1 MVEQDV
7 PPDLADAVLRAKN
20 VRIIKA
26 TVICFAVA
34 LVTFLAVDGLVYAY
48 QWGRHGQPE
57 WHLPWVAVLA
67 LGSTVVF
74 FGLAMLT
81 EQYPDTSFDALLYI
95 PTWSSL
101 EPYFKGSRA
110 FIHIVVLSY
119 VLFYVTQGVDQGT
132 GWAVWVNEHIFH
144 FLLFCQSFKAIDV
157 IQIEIAG
164 YVAYLVLQLLYSLY
178 CPQILAHSIR
188 KKGGL
193 PREDAALVFVETVER
208 HGANVKEP
216 PHLANVLIDFAGEN
230 RGALDA
236 EAQALMDTRIVQLRE
251 SADQEPPVAAAV
263 AGDAT
268 AVARIFP
275 ASLATQ
281 IYYLGKD
288 TFDILYPGV
297 RAILCVGLFVAVV
310 ATSLPVVA
318 KLVWVLFPRLG
329 EPCMVDYSQ
338 LPPNFRDSEWIEFEG
353 RRESQNATQ
362 VVLIPDDNH
371 DNRWTLA
378 RSDVAEF
385 QNPDKTHIVIHIGA
399 EVSEKLPPNAASD
412 PPVPASRMSLSCGT
426 KGSRCSN
433 KIEICC
439 GSNTVVGRCHTRW
452 ACPP

>member
-1 MVEQDV
+1 
-7 PPDLADAVLRAKN
+7 
-20 VRIIKA
+20 
-26 TVICFAVA
+26 
-34 LVTFLAVDGLVYAY
+34 
-48 QWGRHGQPE
+48 
-57 WHLPWVAVLA
+57 
-67 LGSTVVF
+67 
-74 FGLAMLT
+74 
-81 EQYPDTSFDALLYI
+81 
-95 PTWSSL
+95 
-101 EPYFKGSRA
+101 
-110 FIHIVVLSY
+110 
-119 VLFYVTQGVDQGT
+119 
-132 GWAVWVNEHIFH
+132 
-144 FLLFCQSFKAIDV
+144 
-157 IQIEIAG
+157 
-164 YVAYLVLQLLYSLY
+164 VLQLLYSLY
-178 CPQILAHSIR
+178 CPPILAHSIR

-208 HGANVKEP
+208 HGASIREP
-216 PHLANVLIDFAGEN
+216 PHLANVIIDFAGEN

-236 EAQALMDTRIVQLRE
+236 EAQALMDARIVQLRT

-263 AGDAT
+263 AGDARD
-268 AVARIFP
+268 VARIFP

-385 QNPDKTHIVIHIGA
+385 QNPDKTHIVIRIGA
-399 EVSEKLPPNAASD
+399 EISEKLPPNAASD
-412 PPVPASRMSLSCGT
+412 PPVPASRMSQSCGT

-433 KIEICC
+433 KTEICC
-439 GSNTVVGRCHTRW
+439 GSNTVVGRCYTRW